1 MTWERHQGL
10 NMTASCNQTKLKKS
24 LHEVQEILSFGMTRD
39 A

>member
-1 MTWERHQGL
+1 MTWERHQGPK
-10 NMTASCNQTKLKKS
+10 MTASCNQTKLKKS

>member
-1 MTWERHQGL
+1 
-10 NMTASCNQTKLKKS
+10 MTASCNQTKFKKS